1 MLSPVLWRQCGDG
14 GHISDE
20 QLHCHRALI
29 IDKRRGAQHCF
40 TLLHCQLDVFPL
52 HHPTPVLHS
61 STQQQR
67 TVFDRVRFLTH
78 FLSFCYFSCG
88 FVRFGAFY
96 PQVARALF
104 WFRL

>member
-1 MLSPVLWRQCGDG
+1 MLSPVLWRLGGDG

-52 HHPTPVLHS
+52 HHPTPVLPCMLCL
-61 STQQQR
+61 TQHQR
-67 TVFDRVRFLTH
+67 TVFDRVRF
-78 FLSFCYFSCG
+78 
-88 FVRFGAFY
+88 
-96 PQVARALF
+96 
-104 WFRL
+104 